1 MDYGAIPF
9 LLGVAAYSAATPI
22 TWGISGYS
30 AVFSLIYA
38 R

>member
-1 MDYGAIPF
+1 MNYGAIPRLF
-9 LLGVAAYSAATPI
+9 DVAAYSAATPV